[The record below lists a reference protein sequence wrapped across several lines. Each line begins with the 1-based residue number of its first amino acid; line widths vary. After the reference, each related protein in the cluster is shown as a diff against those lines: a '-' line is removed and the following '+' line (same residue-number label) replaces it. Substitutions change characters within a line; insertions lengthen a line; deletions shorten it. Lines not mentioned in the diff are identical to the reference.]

1 MTKVKIHVGRGTG
14 TIEVDNDPKKWSGDE
29 FRKIQQARKEA
40 SKNRLVH
47 TGRGTGS
54 RKLGDVPD
62 PKARPSTEGM
72 TRVTGRGTGS
82 RKSTNRGSSKLTGD
96 VEE

>member
-1 MTKVKIHVGRGTG
+1 MGKIKVRSGRGTG
-14 TIEVDNDPKKWSGDE
+14 TVEVEDSGKKWSGDE
-29 FRKIQQARKEA
+29 YKKIQIEKKKKSA
-40 SKNRLVH
+40 NRMVH

-54 RKLGDVPD
+54 KRLGDLPD

-82 RKSTNRGSSKLTGD
+82 RKSKNKGS
-96 VEE
+96 